1 MTSLSEAAT
10 VGFTFDQLQPV
21 SAPARGADPELAQG
35 EADALLAAA
44 RAEAEEIR
52 SAARQNGFEQGY
64 RAGMEAAR
72 GESEPFLVA
81 LGEAV
86 QEVQALRGD
95 AADAAERRAVELA
108 LQIAEKAVAGA
119 IDVEPERVVDVV
131 RGALRCLVERDRVT
145 VLVNTLD
152 LELVREAVDSLR
164 SQLGGMEHI
173 EVQEERRVARG
184 GAKVRSQAG
193 EVDASIET
201 KLERA
206 REVVAAELRR

>member
-1 MTSLSEAAT
+1 MSDAVAA
-10 VGFTFDQLQPV
+10 VDFSFDQLEAVRP
-21 SAPARGADPELAQG
+21 APAPRDPAGAAA
-35 EADALLAAA
+35 EADALIAGAQA
-44 RAEAEEIR
+44 RADELR
-52 SAARQNGFEQGY
+52 RTARQEGFEQGY
-64 RAGMEAAR
+64 EAAMQAAR
-72 GESEPFLVA
+72 EECEPLAAA

-86 QEVQALRGD
+86 REAAALRTE

-119 IDVEPERVVDVV
+119 IEVEPERVIDAV
-131 RGALRCLVERDRVT
+131 RGALRCLVERERVT